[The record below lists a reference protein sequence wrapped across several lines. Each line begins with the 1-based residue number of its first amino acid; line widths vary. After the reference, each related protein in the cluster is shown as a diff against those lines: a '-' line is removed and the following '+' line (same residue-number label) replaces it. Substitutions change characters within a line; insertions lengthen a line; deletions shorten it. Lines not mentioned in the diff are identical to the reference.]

1 MRWIGFL
8 RRTARFECLLYIA
21 TEGNQS
27 RPRDKL
33 RLRRKFGVW
42 GALSDAQ
49 FKATQDPPL
58 LEPDAQGWGTLHTFL
73 VLGARVPGQNQGLV
87 SRPDNPRP
95 RRKFG
100 AWGPHSDA
108 PHKGTQDPPLLEPD
122 AQGGTLRTFL
132 VLSARVPGVG
142 PSDSWRGAGA
152 RLYIILL
159 DWSPVAGLTSVDPLP
174 CPETANPQLG

>member
-87 SRPDNPRP
+87 SRPDNP
-95 RRKFG
+95 
-100 AWGPHSDA
+100 D
-108 PHKGTQDPPLLEPD
+108 PD
-122 AQGGTLRTFL
+122 AN
-132 VLSARVPGVG
+132 SAPG
-142 PSDSWRGAGA
+142 PSFRRSTQRDPRPTLARTSCARWHPPYFFSFECPGTRRGAQRFLEGCRRQA
-152 RLYIILL
+152 IHHF
-159 DWSPVAGLTSVDPLP
+159 A
-174 CPETANPQLG
+174 